1 MKQPSVKTRK
11 DLFGRDVKVTRNK
24 GVKTKEVT
32 GDYVS
37 KTKVVK
43 GVKGGKQITKSRMEV
58 DPSMGFGSVRNVT
71 KYTGLAGLKREL
83 DMKKSTDRKKVS
95 SMAAGV
101 NPEKAK
107 ANKNK
112 MSVREMAKKKYKGTN
127 LPKKFNG

>member
-11 DLFGRDVKVTRNK
+11 DLFGRDVKVTRSGNT
-24 GVKTKEVT
+24 KTKEVT

-43 GVKGGKQITKSRMEV
+43 NIKGGKQVTKSRMEI
-58 DPSMGFGSVRNVT
+58 DPSMGYGSVRNVT
-71 KYTGLAGLKREL
+71 KYRGLAGLKKEL
-83 DMKKSTDRKKVS
+83 DMKPSTDRKKVS

-101 NPEKAK
+101 NPAKAK
-107 ANKNK
+107 ATKNK
-112 MSVREMAKKKYKGTN
+112 LTVREMAQKKYKGTN

>member
-71 KYTGLAGLKREL
+71 KYTGAAGLKREL
-83 DMKKSTDRKKVS
+83 DMKKSTARKKVS

-107 ANKNK
+107 VTKNK

>member
-32 GDYVS
+32 GDYVA
-37 KTKVVK
+37 KTKVTK
-43 GVKGGKQITKSRMEV
+43 SVKGGKQVTKSRIEV

-71 KYTGLAGLKREL
+71 KYTGAAGLKRQL
-83 DMKKSTDRKKVS
+83 DMNPTSKRKKVS

-107 ANKNK
+107 LTKNK
-112 MSVREMAKKKYKGTN
+112 LTVREMAQKKYKGTN

>member
-11 DLFGRDVKVTRNK
+11 DLFGRDVKVTRDK

-32 GDYVS
+32 GNYVA
-37 KTKVVK
+37 KTKVTK
-43 GVKGGKQITKSRMEV
+43 GVKGGKQVTKSRIEV

-71 KYTGLAGLKREL
+71 KYTGAAGLKKQL
-83 DMKKSTDRKKVS
+83 DMNPASKRKKVS

-107 ANKNK
+107 LTKNK
-112 MSVREMAKKKYKGTN
+112 LTVREMAQKKYKGTN